1 MRRRRT
7 IGSPPRFFDSLFI
20 VDWLSEGVGEPVWVR
35 KKVSRESRR
44 GGEQFERSEQTDLA
58 KAQLRVI
65 FSLQPYIFPL
75 SCNPKPNEG

>member
-20 VDWLSEGVGEPVWVR
+20 VDWLSDGVGEPVWVR

-44 GGEQFERSEQTDLA
+44 GGEQFERSERTDVG
-58 KAQLRVI
+58 KAQLVEPEGNHI
-65 FSLQPYIFPL
+65 YLL
-75 SCNPKPNEG
+75 SCNPNEDG

>member
-7 IGSPPRFFDSLFI
+7 IGSPPRFFESLFI

-44 GGEQFERSEQTDLA
+44 GGEQFERSERTDVG
-58 KAQLRVI
+58 KAQLVEPERNHI
-65 FSLQPYIFPL
+65 YLL
-75 SCNPKPNEG
+75 SCNPNEDG